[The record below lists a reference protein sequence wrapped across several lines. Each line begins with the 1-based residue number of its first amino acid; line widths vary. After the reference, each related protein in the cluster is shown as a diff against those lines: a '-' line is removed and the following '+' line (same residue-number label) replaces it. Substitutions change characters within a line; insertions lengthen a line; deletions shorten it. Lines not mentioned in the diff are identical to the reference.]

1 MTSFSLIKFL
11 KLRTGKIIQSIGQ
24 ADIDIVFLNL
34 PSGSG
39 NWCNCLKAIQ
49 LYVLKYTYMYLKI
62 VTVWNQ

>member
-39 NWCNCLKAIQ
+39 NWCNCLKTI
-49 LYVLKYTYMYLKI
+49 
-62 VTVWNQ
+62 